1 MIVDRTKQPDWRS
14 RMSSLGFGAAAI
26 GNLYAA
32 IPEHSAIE
40 AIGAA
45 LSAGIRYFDTAPYYG
60 FGLSERRLGAALAQF
75 DAADEVVLSTKVGR
89 RLVPLN
95 PQQSRGARH
104 GFVDAEPF
112 EPVFDYSYHGVMES
126 FEQSLERLGRSHVDI
141 LLAHDLGTVTHG
153 DLHPTYFRQFMEGG
167 YLAMRELRDAGRVSA
182 IGLGVNEWE
191 VCEEAMREAEFD
203 VFLLAGRYTLLDQ
216 TSLASFFPRCEERH
230 IPVIIGAPFNSGAL
244 ITGTRRDGPVYFNY
258 EAAPN
263 WVIERLRQ
271 LELAC
276 TEFDI
281 PLAAAALQ
289 FPLAHPQVVSV
300 IPGLANREQVHATVT
315 SLRTGIPAQFW
326 QLLRA
331 QGLLPPAAPLPI
343 PGAACK

>member
-14 RMSSLGFGAAAI
+14 RMSTLGFGAAAI

-32 IPEHSAIE
+32 IPEPLAIE
-40 AIGAA
+40 AVSAA
-45 LSAGIRYFDTAPYYG
+45 LNAGIRYFDTAPYYG

-75 DAADEVVLSTKVGR
+75 GAADEVVLSTKVGR
-89 RLVPLN
+89 RLIPLN
-95 PQQSRGARH
+95 PQQSRGSRH

-112 EPVFDYSYHGVMES
+112 EPVFDYSYRGVMES

-258 EAAPN
+258 AAAPN

-271 LELAC
+271 LELDC

-289 FPLAHPQVVSV
+289 FPLAHPCVVSV
-300 IPGLANREQVHATVT
+300 IPGLANREQVHATVA

-343 PGAACK
+343 PGAALR